1 MDQLQKF
8 IPLNLYVLR
17 LDTLKPFDIYIK
29 IGYGKNKYVL
39 YSRKGK
45 YFTSRVRQKLL
56 MNNVS
61 TIYVPDEDRDTYQQY
76 IEDNL
81 QYIVKDNLVTPEQ
94 KSAVV
99 YESSRY
105 VMEKLFEN
113 PRAEII
119 SRTKK
124 TVDNIVSLI
133 LSDRK
138 ATSQLI
144 RITEYDYY
152 TYTHSVNVGVFSVA
166 FARELFPGIA
176 DREFYDLALG
186 FFLHDI
192 GKSEIP
198 IEILNKPGSL
208 NQDEWNIMRSHPEK
222 GYKIL
227 ENTGYIRRES
237 AIIVLQHHERSN
249 GSGYPKGLTTDA
261 IHVYAKICAIAD
273 TFDAMTTKRCYQKPV
288 TAYESLDFIRQ
299 RLFEEQI
306 DRDFF
311 EKFVLLFAPEKS
323 RDRHMSQK
331 ILLSGTKPA
340 GEKRGA

>member
-1 MDQLQKF
+1 MDEPQKF

-29 IGYGKNKYVL
+29 VGFEKNKYVL

-61 TIYVPDEDRDTYQQY
+61 TIYVPDNERDTYQQY

-81 QYIVKDNLVTPEQ
+81 QYIVKDKLVTPEQ

-105 VMEKLFEN
+105 VMERLFEN

-119 SRTKK
+119 ARTKK

-166 FARELFPGIA
+166 FARELLPEISNK
-176 DREFYDLALG
+176 EFYDLGLG

-192 GKSEIP
+192 GKSAIP
-198 IEILNKPGSL
+198 LEILNKPGTL
-208 NQDEWNIMRSHPEK
+208 NEDEWKIMKSHPEK
-222 GYKIL
+222 GFKIL
-227 ENTGYIRRES
+227 ENTGYIRKES
-237 AIIVLQHHERSN
+237 ATIVLQHHERSN
-249 GSGYPKGLTTDA
+249 GLGYPKGLKNDA
-261 IHVYAKICAIAD
+261 IHIYAKICAIAD
-273 TFDAMTTKRCYQKPV
+273 TFDAMTTSRCYQKPV
-288 TAYESLDFIRQ
+288 TAYESLNFIRQ
-299 RLFEEQI
+299 KLFEEQI

-311 EKFVLLFAPEKS
+311 EKFVLLFAPAKSRERLMYKKMLNTGIKSADEKS
-323 RDRHMSQK
+323 
-331 ILLSGTKPA
+331 
-340 GEKRGA
+340 EY